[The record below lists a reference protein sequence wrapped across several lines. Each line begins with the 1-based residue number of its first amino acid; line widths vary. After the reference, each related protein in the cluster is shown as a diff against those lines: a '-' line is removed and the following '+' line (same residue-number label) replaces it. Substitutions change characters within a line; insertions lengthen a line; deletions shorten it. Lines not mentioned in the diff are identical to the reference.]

1 MTLWFVSPVGQTI
14 YRASIELVI
23 DRIIDLVCDPRFSN
37 TMKQMQAARWLTV
50 VAVSLGTAF
59 VMGMAHAQ
67 TAPHQSGTVKA
78 ATADSLT
85 LTNAAGQDYT
95 IALPGTAKILVVAPG
110 GTAASATPGTPA
122 DVTVGDKAIVI
133 GTAGDAGTSL
143 TAAKMYLMKSAA
155 IAQSHAAAD
164 AAWAQ
169 GTGGIVKSVDVAAGK
184 VVISSGMKTIS
195 ISTTP
200 STIFR
205 HYASGSVSFADA
217 KVCGI
222 GDIKVGDQLRVRG
235 TKSMD
240 GLTLAADEVVAGTF
254 HNYSGLLTAVD
265 ATAGT
270 VTLKDLATK
279 KVVTVDVSAGSDVR
293 RMPPMMAQM
302 MAARMKGGASGAA
315 GPGGAAGG
323 GRPAGASR
331 GGTDLSSMLTRMPT
345 EKIAGLKTG
354 DAVMIVASSS
364 ATDAAKS
371 TAVTLLVGVEPILT
385 AAPEGDTTLSPWSL
399 GGAPGGEAGG
409 GGPGGGGGR

>member
-1 MTLWFVSPVGQTI
+1 MNLNG
-14 YRASIELVI
+14 
-23 DRIIDLVCDPRFSN
+23 
-37 TMKQMQAARWLTV
+37 MKQIRAAEWLAVAAVALGAGHMQAQA
-50 VAVSLGTAF
+50 
-59 VMGMAHAQ
+59 
-67 TAPHQSGTVKA
+67 APHQSGTVKA

-85 LTNAAGQDYT
+85 LTNAAGQDY
-95 IALPGTAKILVVAPG
+95 AVSLPAAAKVLVVAPG
-110 GTAASATPGTPA
+110 ASAKDATPGSAA
-122 DVTVGDKAIVI
+122 DVAVGDKAIVI
-133 GTAGDAGTSL
+133 GTATDTGTSL
-143 TAAKMYLMKSAA
+143 TATKVYLMKSAA
-155 IAQSHAAAD
+155 IAQSHAATD

-169 GTGGIVKSVDVAAGK
+169 GTGGIVKSVDAVTGK
-184 VVISSGMKTIS
+184 VVISSGMKTVS
-195 ISTTP
+195 VTTTP

-240 GLTLAADEVVAGTF
+240 GLAVAADEMVAGTF

-279 KVVTVDVSAGSDVR
+279 KVVTVDVSSGSDVR

-302 MAARMKGGASGAA
+302 MAARMKGGAAGTAGASSGGSRPAGAGA
-315 GPGGAAGG
+315 GPGG
-323 GRPAGASR
+323 GASR
-331 GGTDLSSMLTRMPT
+331 GGADLSSMLSRMPT
-345 EKIAGLKTG
+345 ETVAGLKTG

-364 ATDAAKS
+364 GADAAKS

-385 AAPEGDTTLSPWSL
+385 AAPEGDTTLSPWSI
-399 GGAPGGEAGG
+399 GSAPSGE
-409 GGPGGGGGR
+409 PGGGR

>member
-1 MTLWFVSPVGQTI
+1 MNLNG
-14 YRASIELVI
+14 
-23 DRIIDLVCDPRFSN
+23 
-37 TMKQMQAARWLTV
+37 MKQIRAAEWLAVAAVALGTGRMQAQA
-50 VAVSLGTAF
+50 
-59 VMGMAHAQ
+59 
-67 TAPHQSGTVKA
+67 APHQSGTVKA

-85 LTNAAGQDYT
+85 LTNAAGQDY
-95 IALPGTAKILVVAPG
+95 AVSLPAAAKVLVVAPG
-110 GTAASATPGTPA
+110 ASAKDATPGSPA
-122 DVTVGDKAIVI
+122 DVAVGDKAIVI
-133 GTAGDAGTSL
+133 GTATDTGTSL
-143 TAAKMYLMKSAA
+143 TATKVYLMKSAA
-155 IAQSHAAAD
+155 IAQSHAAVD

-169 GTGGIVKSVDVAAGK
+169 GTGGIVKSVDAVTGK
-184 VVISSGMKTIS
+184 VVISSGMKTVS
-195 ISTTP
+195 VTTTP

-240 GLTLAADEVVAGTF
+240 GLAVAADEMVAGTF

-279 KVVTVDVSAGSDVR
+279 KVVTVDVSSGSDVR

-302 MAARMKGGASGAA
+302 MAARMKGGAAGA
-315 GPGGAAGG
+315 GVVGGGAAGG
-323 GRPAGASR
+323 ARSAGASR
-331 GGTDLSSMLTRMPT
+331 GGADLSSMLSRMPT
-345 EKIAGLKTG
+345 ETIAGLKTG

-364 ATDAAKS
+364 AADATKS

-385 AAPEGDTTLSPWSL
+385 AAPEGDTTLSPWSI
-399 GGAPGGEAGG
+399 GSAPSGE
-409 GGPGGGGGR
+409 PGGGR